1 MRKRGNMWLRRS
13 VLAGALVVFLA
24 AGVSACG
31 TGRVSGSGTES
42 EQNAADA
49 RKAAA
54 EAGNTDQDAGK
65 SGNGS
70 GGELQQDGSG
80 QSGRAVSAPV
90 WSNMKP
96 ERSMELSYAK
106 QFSVDYY
113 DGGYD
118 LIQVQ
123 DDST

>member
-80 QSGRAVSAPV
+80 QSGRCRVCTGLEP
-90 WSNMKP
+90 
-96 ERSMELSYAK
+96 
-106 QFSVDYY
+106 
-113 DGGYD
+113 
-118 LIQVQ
+118 
-123 DDST
+123 T

>member
-1 MRKRGNMWLRRS
+1 MAAPQR
-13 VLAGALVVFLA
+13 AGWCAG
-24 AGVSACG
+24 GVSGGGSFGLRYWQGVGIGDG
-31 TGRVSGSGTES
+31 T

-80 QSGRAVSAPV
+80 QSGNAVSAPV
-90 WSNMKP
+90 WS
-96 ERSMELSYAK
+96 
-106 QFSVDYY
+106 
-113 DGGYD
+113 
-118 LIQVQ
+118 
-123 DDST
+123 